1 MGTLKFSN
9 LFCKWYVNVKPFPAC
24 ATSPMVLSSLGC
36 DGPSINPFPRQL
48 LAEGLIVR
56 HWFELWRGQG
66 RSLTVQ
72 VQSSRELAEQL
83 LPAFYT
89 TADPEGNTSIC
100 RKFKRRC
107 YRYSFPQLLEKSSK
121 GYYRGNTEHL
131 ITPLRS
137 NLPLHLLFTYLCET
151 SR

>member
-24 ATSPMVLSSLGC
+24 ATSLMVLSSLGC

-48 LAEGLIVR
+48 LAEGLRVR
-56 HWFELWRGQG
+56 HWVWAVERPGKIIN
-66 RSLTVQ
+66 SP
-72 VQSSRELAEQL
+72 SSKQPGTGWTAAPRI
-83 LPAFYT
+83 YT

-100 RKFKRRC
+100 GKFKRRC
-107 YRYSFPQLLEKSSK
+107 YRYSFPQRLEKSSK

-131 ITPLRS
+131 IMPLRS
-137 NLPLHLLFTYLCET
+137 NLPLCLFFTYLCVT